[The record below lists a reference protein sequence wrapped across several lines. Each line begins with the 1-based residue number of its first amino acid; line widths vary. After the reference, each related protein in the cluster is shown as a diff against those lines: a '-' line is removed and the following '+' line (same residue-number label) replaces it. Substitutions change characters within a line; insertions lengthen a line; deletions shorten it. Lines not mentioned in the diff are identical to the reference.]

1 MEKVLKEYCD
11 ILYSQMPI
19 FFKYLNVI
27 RVYSMYI
34 IQISDNLNEK
44 ISLIN
49 YYETDFDALS
59 SIEIAKQLVGQID
72 NSLVSELD
80 RCIQNGTI
88 DINGDEGIISCL
100 TVTNGHPDITIRRT
114 NTIEDVFSLIHEFFH
129 YIHIKQFDNNI
140 TDQNWYF
147 FTECFAMIG
156 ELYTIFIALQ
166 IDVLHNDT
174 IEYLKKYFQALSSQ
188 ANDTL
193 LTSTILGVYDQEQ
206 GISEKNFED
215 YIARNN
221 LSKDFMQFAQV
232 INDLDDFTF
241 HDSSTYTFGFFIA
254 LKISER
260 MIKDEKY
267 KDKVYYLLTHIRD
280 YDLETLLLYLEID
293 AIINDEEYIY
303 DTANFALDFSEGI
316 FNNESK
322 RLCLE
327 KR

>member
-88 DINGDEGIISCL
+88 DINGNEGIISCL

-114 NTIEDVFSLIHEFFH
+114 
-129 YIHIKQFDNNI
+129 
-140 TDQNWYF
+140 
-147 FTECFAMIG
+147 
-156 ELYTIFIALQ
+156 
-166 IDVLHNDT
+166 
-174 IEYLKKYFQALSSQ
+174 
-188 ANDTL
+188 
-193 LTSTILGVYDQEQ
+193 
-206 GISEKNFED
+206 
-215 YIARNN
+215 
-221 LSKDFMQFAQV
+221 
-232 INDLDDFTF
+232 
-241 HDSSTYTFGFFIA
+241 
-254 LKISER
+254 
-260 MIKDEKY
+260 
-267 KDKVYYLLTHIRD
+267 
-280 YDLETLLLYLEID
+280 
-293 AIINDEEYIY
+293 IY
-303 DTANFALDFSEGI
+303 SY
-316 FNNESK
+316 
-322 RLCLE
+322 
-327 KR
+327 